1 MCYPRNNNLRY
12 RLESYARGVNDFVDS
27 LTWWP
32 IEFYLLWVPKFEPW
46 TVEDSLGIQVLMQYM
61 VSFDW
66 FLELTRQRL
75 TEIYDKELV
84 DRMLPF
90 RRQDY
95 FYKET

>member
-1 MCYPRNNNLRY
+1 M
-12 RLESYARGVNDFVDS
+12 NDFVDS
-27 LTWWP
+27 LKWYP
-32 IEFYLLWVPKFEPW
+32 IEFYIMWTPAFETW
-46 TVEDSLGIQVLMQYM
+46 TVEDSLCFQVLFQYF

-90 RRQDY
+90 RKEDY
-95 FYKET
+95 FYKDTECKCLTHYYVD

>member
-1 MCYPRNNNLRY
+1 LLHSLQAY
-12 RLESYARGVNDFVDS
+12 SDGVNDFVDS

-32 IEFYLLWVPKFEPW
+32 VEFYLMWAGPFEPW
-46 TVEDSLGIQVLMQYM
+46 RPEDSLTMQVLMQYFI
-61 VSFDW
+61 SFDW

-90 RRQDY
+90 RQQDY
-95 FYKET
+95 FFNNTHCK